1 MATTVILYQRTF
13 GEGKTN
19 KCYRVHS
26 PSNQQWLKTDISDR
40 SISNNGTNSSNQCW
54 AGQNFTEDFLSM
66 FGNTALDTNGLIY
79 QVFFTVD
86 YEITCPTSTA
96 GSLYWQMGGWPYCS
110 ITDTLTISRSQKGTL
125 SRISTIQKNS
135 SNASSLS
142 QIYCRMDGVPTD
154 TIVKFSNWRF
164 SIVNIVQGNDPRPS
178 KNFSV
183 YHRYSRGHS
192 GGSSI

>member
-1 MATTVILYQRTF
+1 MIYNHSTLRK
-13 GEGKTN
+13 GDSN
-19 KCYRVHS
+19 KRYHVKS
-26 PSNQQWLKTDISDR
+26 PFNQQWLKTDISDR

-79 QVFFTVD
+79 RVFFTVD

-135 SNASSLS
+135 SNASALYR
-142 QIYCRMDGVPTD
+142 IYCRMDGVPTD
-154 TIVKFSNWRF
+154 TTVKFSNWRF
-164 SIVNIVQGNDPRPS
+164 IIIDITKGSDPRPS
-178 KNFSV
+178 KVFHAST
-183 YHRYSRGHS
+183 

>member
-1 MATTVILYQRTF
+1 MSYNWIGTLR
-13 GEGKTN
+13 EGKTN

-26 PSNQQWLKTDISDR
+26 PFNQQWLETKTSDR

-54 AGQNFTEDFLSM
+54 AYQNFTEDFLSM

-79 QVFFTVD
+79 QVSFTVD

-96 GSLYWQMGGWPYCS
+96 GSLYWQMNGWPYCS

-125 SRISTIQKNS
+125 SRISIIQKNPS
-135 SNASSLS
+135 SASGLS
-142 QIYCRMDGVPTD
+142 GIYCRMDGVPTD

-164 SIVNIVQGNDPRPS
+164 NIVRIVQGNDPRPS
-178 KNFSV
+178 KHFSLQ
-183 YHRYSRGHS
+183 YRR
-192 GGSSI
+192 